1 MQVLVL
7 VAGGLILSYICL
19 DLLGKGDG
27 VIAGFSVLT
36 HAVPEKFDMILE
48 EGNPNYMDLPGLSV
62 LLGGMWVMNVS
73 YWGFNQYIIQ
83 RTLAAKS
90 LAEGQKGIAFAA
102 YLKLLMPVIVVLP
115 GIAAVILAP
124 DLAKP
129 DQAYPE
135 MMTLMPTGIKG
146 IVFAALVAAIV
157 SSLGSMTN
165 SISTIFTMDLYCH
178 MKPNESQTHYVTV
191 GRTVALVSLIL
202 AIICAKPLL
211 GSFDQAF
218 QYIQN
223 FTGFF
228 TPGICVLFLLGLF
241 WKKAT
246 ANGALAAALVSFV
259 ASIAFFFAAPNVPF
273 MDRVAIVFLL
283 SFITAIFVSILEGNK
298 DQEKAVDLEGINFK
312 TKTSFNIATL
322 GVIAILIALYAT
334 WW

>member
-1 MQVLVL
+1 M
-7 VAGGLILSYICL
+7 
-19 DLLGKGDG
+19 
-27 VIAGFSVLT
+27 
-36 HAVPEKFDMILE
+36 
-48 EGNPNYMDLPGLSV
+48 
-62 LLGGMWVMNVS
+62 
-73 YWGFNQYIIQ
+73 
-83 RTLAAKS
+83 
-90 LAEGQKGIAFAA
+90 
-102 YLKLLMPVIVVLP
+102 
-115 GIAAVILAP
+115 
-124 DLAKP
+124 
-129 DQAYPE
+129 
-135 MMTLMPTGIKG
+135 
-146 IVFAALVAAIV
+146 
-157 SSLGSMTN
+157 
-165 SISTIFTMDLYCH
+165 
-178 MKPNESQTHYVTV
+178 
-191 GRTVALVSLIL
+191 
-202 AIICAKPLL
+202 L